1 MSTVKV
7 CVRLRPLNK
16 REKSGSSDHI
26 PVITTDMNENSV
38 TIVKGLGSKA
48 VQHRF
53 HVDSVFGSFA
63 EQQEIFDNSVR
74 PIISEVL
81 DGFEATVFAY
91 GQTGTGKTY
100 TMEGDIASE
109 EHMGIIPR
117 SCKTFFEKLA
127 EPQYVSS
134 RVSCSYLEIYNEE
147 LSDLLINKESDTVE
161 TLKICT
167 TSKGKGGRVVCMGLK
182 TRTVGSADEV
192 IEVLNEARERRQ
204 IGETKMNKHS
214 SRSHCLFT
222 LQIESTEEVD
232 GGRIQR
238 TGKLH
243 LVDLAGSECAKSTG
257 AQSGS
262 TRLKES
268 KNINK
273 SLLTLGRVIA
283 TLRSGSG
290 RVPYRDS
297 KLTRL
302 LQEALGGRCKT
313 LIVATL
319 SPSILS
325 LEESLST
332 MSYAEQAHG
341 IVNKPIEARARM
353 SMYGAGKSGHMSS
366 GGGQAGEVSTQTFVE
381 MEQKLRYYQS
391 QVSRL
396 SYVSSNLNF
405 FFSFS
410 FIFFRFRFLS
420 LSFSFSFS
428 FLIPSST
435 ADVQLLFLLFSSFF
449 FFSLLFSPFFLSLLL
464 PRFFSLRPSSLSFPP
479 SPFPTNLLQHSAPR
493 HRVLLQKNISP

>member
-353 SMYGAGKSGHMSS
+353 HASSMYGAGKSGHMSS

-405 FFSFS
+405 FL
-410 FIFFRFRFLS
+410 FFFLFFLFFPF

-428 FLIPSST
+428 FF
-435 ADVQLLFLLFSSFF
+435 LFLFLFSDTFF
-449 FFSLLFSPFFLSLLL
+449 
-464 PRFFSLRPSSLSFPP
+464 
-479 SPFPTNLLQHSAPR
+479 NC
-493 HRVLLQKNISP
+493 